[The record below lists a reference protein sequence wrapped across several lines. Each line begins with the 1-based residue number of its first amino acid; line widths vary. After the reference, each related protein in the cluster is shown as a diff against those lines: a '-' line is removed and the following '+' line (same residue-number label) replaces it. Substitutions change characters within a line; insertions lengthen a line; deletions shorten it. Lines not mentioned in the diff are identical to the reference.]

1 MSCMSLSGVI
11 ASATNFAASLAVTWV
26 MRFLRTAARR
36 CFPQRFLALT
46 SASRF
51 ARKSA
56 HLISFLPLSRSM
68 LGRRSVWPGVSAP
81 CAVVYPVQAYPAMPG
96 KGGARLAMASAA
108 VECNKGRLQSRS
120 MWWCTAARTRLRLVR
135 LEWRVG
141 RCSWQ
146 REHPGLS
153 RTLVAGCQTTRQVRG
168 MSSRPRMPVSKNLRS
183 L

>member
-11 ASATNFAASLAVTWV
+11 ASATQFAASLAVTWV

-36 CFPQRFLALT
+36 CFAQRFLALT
-46 SASRF
+46 PASRF

-56 HLISFLPLSRSM
+56 HLISFLPLSLSM
-68 LGRRSVWPGVSAP
+68 PGRRSAWLRASAP
-81 CAVVYPVQAYPAMPG
+81 CAVVHPAQAYPAMPG

-108 VECNKGRLQSRS
+108 VECNKGRLQSRA
-120 MWWCTAARTRLRLVR
+120 MWWCTAARTRLC

-141 RCSWQ
+141 HCSWQ

-153 RTLVAGCQTTRQVRG
+153 RTLVAGRQATRQVRG